1 MATGTTT
8 SGLEIPHAGNQDSAN
23 FTESGEINMANVRQY
38 ISSLYVVLLSF
49 FGFPILF
56 FRFTFLFYIIVLC
69 VFFFFLFETKRF
81 PKWRERLTLNTIR
94 PLPVFLGVTGPSIC
108 FSPEAFTPPAKKLM
122 DKTAP
127 EKFLTR
133 IRLNFAF
140 FLTNYALISVGT
152 ASIVALM
159 HPKMMVFLA
168 ITWGLW
174 SLHIAMIQKNISF
187 FDHTLTVERR
197 SLLLSILTSIVV
209 IRFCFIPFIITI
221 GLSLF
226 IVLSHA
232 IMRDPKHIESSM
244 NMFDRHRGA
253 EDSDSAS
260 DDDEVEEGEMI

>member
-1 MATGTTT
+1 M
-8 SGLEIPHAGNQDSAN
+8 
-23 FTESGEINMANVRQY
+23 
-38 ISSLYVVLLSF
+38 
-49 FGFPILF
+49 
-56 FRFTFLFYIIVLC
+56 
-69 VFFFFLFETKRF
+69 
-81 PKWRERLTLNTIR
+81 TLNTIR

-122 DKTAP
+122 DKTTP

-159 HPKMMVFLA
+159 HPKMMIFLA

-174 SLHIAMIQKNISF
+174 SFHIAMIQKNISF
-187 FDHTLTVERR
+187 YDHILTVERR

-209 IRFCFIPFIITI
+209 IRFCFIPFLTTI

-232 IMRDPKHIESSM
+232 VMRDPKHIESSM
-244 NMFDRHRGA
+244 HMYERHRGA
-253 EDSDSAS
+253 EDSDSGS